1 MKTESRTGIDFSKH
15 EHRVEIFKNGE
26 KEIRID
32 HFQVG
37 NSRMNYIQFINTD
50 EILTVTGDFGN
61 WVFCRPFV
69 PSEKGYTSDPYWLE
83 KLKIASKQEAG
94 RYDSE
99 ATAKEIQELID
110 KGLEDYGYEGKELK
124 ELKEFYTE
132 LLTYTDNEHEYIYHA
147 YYGYSNSLNID
158 YESIPFCKSVD
169 NWLLIIFDAFDEICK
184 RLKEREIKNEEKG
197 K

>member
-1 MKTESRTGIDFSKH
+1 MEWKNRTGIDFGKH
-15 EHRVEIFKNGE
+15 EHRVEIFKSE
-26 KEIRID
+26 KSEIQID

-37 NSRMNYIQFINTD
+37 NSRMNYIQFINTN

-69 PSEKGYTSDPYWLE
+69 PSEDGYVSDPYWLE
-83 KLKIASKQEAG
+83 KLKIASKQDPG

-99 ATAKEIQELID
+99 ATAKEIQELIN
-110 KGLEDYGYEGKELK
+110 KGLEDYGYKGEELK
-124 ELKEFYTE
+124 EMKEWYTD
-132 LLTYTDNEHEYIYHA
+132 LLSYTDNEHEYVYHA
-147 YYGYSNSLNID
+147 YYESSPKNID
-158 YESIPFCKSVD
+158 NESIPFCKSVD

-184 RLKEREIKNEEKG
+184 RLKEKQIKNEEEK